1 MLRFSTLMRMDIA
14 LLLSF
19 WGISVLMTCIPG
31 PDWGLIL
38 RHVIGSDSRAAV
50 NQAVAGI
57 GAGYV
62 VMSAVVAAGVG
73 VIVTQHP
80 AVFTIISVGGAVLL
94 TYLGATML
102 WGLRPAARVTAG
114 AQGQVRGDKASS
126 PVWEGMGVS
135 LLNPKAIM
143 FFVAMLPQ
151 FVNTQAAWSVS
162 TQMFTLGMAF
172 TVSVVAMYT
181 GLSLAARRVL
191 RANERAAVVMQALG
205 GVAML
210 VLAAVMVGEVVIGL

>member
-1 MLRFSTLMRMDIA
+1 MDIA
-14 LLLSF
+14 LLMSF
-19 WGISVLMTCIPG
+19 WGLSILMTCIPG

-38 RHVIGSDSRAAV
+38 RHVIGSESRAAV

-62 VMSAVVAAGVG
+62 LMSAVVAAGVG

-80 AVFTIISVGGAVLL
+80 AVLTAISLGGAALL
-94 TYLGATML
+94 IYLGATLL
-102 WGLRPAARVTAG
+102 WGLRPAARVAAG
-114 AQGQVRGDKASS
+114 AQGQAQGNKASS

-135 LLNPKAIM
+135 LLNPKALM

-172 TVSVVAMYT
+172 TVSVVVVYT
-181 GLSLAARRVL
+181 CLSLAARRVL
-191 RANERAAVVMQALG
+191 RASNRAVVVMQGAG

-210 VLAAVMVGEVVIGL
+210 VLAAVMVGRW

>member
-1 MLRFSTLMRMDIA
+1 MRMDIA

-80 AVFTIISVGGAVLL
+80 AVFTAISVGGAALL
-94 TYLGATML
+94 IYLGATML
-102 WGLRPAARVTAG
+102 WGLRPAARVAAG
-114 AQGQVRGDKASS
+114 SQQGQGEPPNKAPS
-126 PVWEGMGVS
+126 PVWEGLGVS